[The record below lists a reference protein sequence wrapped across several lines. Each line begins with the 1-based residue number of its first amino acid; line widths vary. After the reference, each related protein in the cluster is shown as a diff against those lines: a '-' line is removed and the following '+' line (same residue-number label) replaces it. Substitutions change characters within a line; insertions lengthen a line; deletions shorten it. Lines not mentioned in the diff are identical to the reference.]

1 MERYGIKMI
10 FQFLIENESRILYVE
25 SIRLFHANS
34 FDNAFKKAENYA
46 VTLYDEYTN
55 IYGQKV
61 TYKLLDTVES
71 FLMHEE
77 ISFEDGAEIFSSIFE
92 SEDLF
97 KLRYTRCSVADMY
110 IIRRL

>member
-10 FQFLIENESRILYVE
+10 FQFLIENESRILYEEAYVFFML
-25 SIRLFHANS
+25 IPLIMLL
-34 FDNAFKKAENYA
+34 KKAENYA

-92 SEDLF
+92 LEDLF
-97 KLRYTRCSVADMY
+97 KLRYTRCSVEDMY

>member
-10 FQFLIENESRILYVE
+10 FQFLIENESRILYEE

-34 FDNAFKKAENYA
+34 FEKAENYA

>member
-1 MERYGIKMI
+1 MKRYGIKMI
-10 FQFLIENESRILYVE
+10 FQFLIENESRILYEE

-34 FDNAFKKAENYA
+34 VDNVFKKAENYA

-92 SEDLF
+92 SEDLL
-97 KLRYTRCSVADMY
+97 KLRYTRCSVEDMY

>member
-1 MERYGIKMI
+1 MKAVFCTKKAYVFFMLIPLIMLLKKPEI
-10 FQFLIENESRILYVE
+10 FP
-25 SIRLFHANS
+25 
-34 FDNAFKKAENYA
+34 KAENYA

-97 KLRYTRCSVADMY
+97 KLRYTRCSVEDMY